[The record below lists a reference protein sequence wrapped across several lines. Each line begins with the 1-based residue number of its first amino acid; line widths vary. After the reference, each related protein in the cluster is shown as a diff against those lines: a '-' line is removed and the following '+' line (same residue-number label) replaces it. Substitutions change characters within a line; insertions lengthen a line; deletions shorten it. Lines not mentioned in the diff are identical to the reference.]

1 MKSAILAGLFALPLL
16 AGCAQDT
23 MTASND
29 CASSMKM
36 ADEAIMKSTDM
47 KKKEMAMKEMA
58 MAKEMMAQHKD
69 AECVMHAKMAMKII
83 I

>member
-1 MKSAILAGLFALPLL
+1 MKFAILAGLFALPLL
-16 AGCAQDT
+16 AGCAQQST
-23 MTASND
+23 MAAND

-58 MAKEMMAQHKD
+58 MAKEMMAQKKE
-69 AECVMHAKMAMKII
+69 AECMVHAKMAMKII